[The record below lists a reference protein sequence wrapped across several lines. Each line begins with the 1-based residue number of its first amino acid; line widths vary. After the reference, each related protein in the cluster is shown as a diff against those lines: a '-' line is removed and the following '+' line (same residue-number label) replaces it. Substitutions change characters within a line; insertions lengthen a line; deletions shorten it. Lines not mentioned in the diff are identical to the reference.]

1 MFSVLLSQDTVKGR
15 EFGKKELRWD
25 QVRREA
31 SFWKGEL
38 SDCRQEGLGM
48 GKHPGSQLWLF
59 GFRGD
64 NKYNNVVAT
73 AWSFAQKCFFEF

>member
-15 EFGKKELRWD
+15 ELGEKELRWD
-25 QVRREA
+25 QVRRDA

-38 SDCRQEGLGM
+38 RIGM

-64 NKYNNVVAT
+64 NKYNNVVVM